1 MSAYVWSEWS
11 DSDDGFPEYQA
22 SSDTVGQ
29 NEYNTD
35 ILVNKNG
42 QDTASQNEHDTV
54 SKNEHD
60 EANQNE
66 HDTFY
71 NQNECATVKQT
82 SYDAVNQNEY
92 DTVNQNEHDTDNQNE
107 YDTLN
112 QNEYDAV
119 NQSEYDTV
127 NQNECDAV
135 NQNEYDTVSQN
146 EYDAVNQNEYDAVN
160 QNEYDAVNQNE
171 YDTVSQNKHDT
182 VSQNKHDTDNQ
193 NEYNTVN
200 QNEYDTVNQNEY
212 DTVSQNEHYAVNQNE
227 HDTVNQNENNIVNQN
242 EHDKVNQ
249 NKHDIVNQNEHD
261 TVIQNNH
268 ETVLQNEYD
277 TVIQN
282 ESDAVNQN
290 EHDAVNQNEHDIVS
304 QKEQQD
310 TVNQNESDAVNQ
322 DERDTVY
329 LNEQVTVIQNERETV
344 NLNEQDTVYQN
355 ERDAVSQNEHDGVNQ
370 NERDGVNQNEHDTIN
385 QNEHGTINQNE
396 HDTVNQN
403 EHDTIN
409 QNEQDTVNQN
419 EQDTVNQ
426 NEQDTVNQNEQD
438 TVNQNEHDKVNQ
450 NEHDTVNHK
459 EHDNVNQNKHVSQ
472 HEIVA
477 DNQNEHDTD
486 KTEVQYVTIENSNE
500 IPENSCTLDKI
511 QHQVTDNANV
521 SNDTEL
527 LGSSSE
533 SIIATSIPQST
544 KREKKFKKRRGRK
557 KAADT
562 MGHGHDNNIQ
572 STKPHQKRQRRS
584 RPSKKYV
591 EQIASSLEDD
601 IPLADIKYRNKMTL
615 EQHDDSDND
624 KTFKP
629 SARDNN
635 STDTEYSSYLS
646 DAEKM
651 DRHMKKTLLKDF
663 EVKSQK
669 EVKAKQQ
676 IHIKQRATSA
686 QRQQKARNVIKG
698 KQDYANKC
706 LNQTTFQ
713 SPLEK
718 RGNSSQSNTFELIER
733 VKSQSRKEVEHQ
745 NTIHK
750 THQDRL
756 DQLLFSNGLK
766 RVRVNAYGNCF
777 FEAVAFSLNN
787 ISAPSLCEKLCQH
800 LDENMEQYIGFL
812 LQQGSPE
819 DELEFVSQYCREIEQ
834 LKSDGYWSN
843 KAGDFL
849 PLPLSNWTKRRVVIY
864 TSKPEQPIIDIHPAD
879 VSSMMDS
886 HTEVIP
892 LAYTSAPGISEH
904 YDACRKMTVLDP
916 LSSDQ
921 KTGED
926 RIPDNHALDPNA
938 ANDNQIRLSA
948 TEQEA
953 INMAGTP
960 GTMLRDNLPPIEHVE
975 EEHYYTAEPLIDQ
988 LDKIITPQSTPKKG
1002 HNEKSP
1008 SNNTFTPRK
1017 AAKFVTP
1024 EKRQLTR
1031 KRKAAPETWKK
1042 NIRKKLRLSG
1052 QEYTS
1057 PQSGKKIPRKEVKPP
1072 CTNCRCKCTS
1082 VFSEEDRKKYLIH
1095 FGT

>member
-1 MSAYVWSEWS
+1 MSDYVWSEWS

-35 ILVNKNG
+35 KLVNKNG
-42 QDTASQNEHDTV
+42 QDTAKQNEHDTV
-54 SKNEHD
+54 SKNEQD

-71 NQNECATVKQT
+71 NQNECATVKQN
-82 SYDAVNQNEY
+82 SHDAVNQNEY
-92 DTVNQNEHDTDNQNE
+92 DTVNQNEHDTVSQNKHDTDNQNE
-107 YDTLN
+107 YDTVN

-119 NQSEYDTV
+119 NQNEYDTV
-127 NQNECDAV
+127 NQNEYDAV

-146 EYDAVNQNEYDAVN
+146 EYDAVNQSEYDTVNQNEYDAVN
-160 QNEYDAVNQNE
+160 QNEYDTVNQNE

-193 NEYNTVN
+193 NEYDTVN

-261 TVIQNNH
+261 TINQNNH
-268 ETVLQNEYD
+268 EPVCQNEHD

-290 EHDAVNQNEHDIVS
+290 EHDAVNQNEHDIVN
-304 QKEQQD
+304 QKEQDTVIQIEHDTVNLNEQD

-385 QNEHGTINQNE
+385 QNEHDTINQNE

-426 NEQDTVNQNEQD
+426 NE
-438 TVNQNEHDKVNQ
+438 HDKVNQ

-459 EHDNVNQNKHVSQ
+459 EHDKVNQNKHVSQ
-472 HEIVA
+472 HENVA

-544 KREKKFKKRRGRK
+544 KREKKFKKRRGRE

-584 RPSKKYV
+584 RPLKKYV
-591 EQIASSLEDD
+591 EQIASSSDDD

-615 EQHDDSDND
+615 EQHDGSDND

-651 DRHMKKTLLKDF
+651 DRNMKKTLLKDF
-663 EVKSQK
+663 EVRSQK

-787 ISAPSLCEKLCQH
+787 ISAPSLREKLCQH

-849 PLPLSNWTKRRVVIY
+849 PLALSNWTKRRVVIY

-879 VSSMMDS
+879 VSSLMNS

-926 RIPDNHALDPNA
+926 RIPDNQALDPNA
-938 ANDNQIRLSA
+938 ANDDQIRLSA
-948 TEQEA
+948 TEQES

-988 LDKIITPQSTPKKG
+988 LEKIITPQSTPKKG
-1002 HNEKSP
+1002 HKEKSP

-1031 KRKAAPETWKK
+1031 KRKAVPETWKK

-1052 QEYTS
+1052 Q
-1057 PQSGKKIPRKEVKPP
+1057 
-1072 CTNCRCKCTS
+1072 
-1082 VFSEEDRKKYLIH
+1082 
-1095 FGT
+1095 